1 MTAPSEAARGISI
14 RGVHKIFKRRAGS
27 GNGTSSFRAVDGVS
41 LEIGPREF
49 VSVIGP
55 SGCGKT
61 TLLRMVAGLTKPEG
75 GTILVDGRPV
85 TGPGNER
92 AMVFQNA
99 ALLPWAD
106 VTTNVALGLKLRGVD
121 KEARLARAQNA
132 INLVALTGFER
143 ALPRELSG
151 GMQQRV
157 GLARA
162 LVVDPAYLL
171 MDEPF
176 GSLDEITRRDMQ
188 AHLLRVWATQ
198 EKAAIFVTHSVD
210 EAVILSDRVVVMSPR
225 PGRIVADMPIR
236 LPTPRTHALETTPE
250 FVAMRAQVWEA
261 LGGMVPGAAGSAEA
275 ADPGQVTATVDGATR

>member
-1 MTAPSEAARGISI
+1 MTADGSAPRGISI
-14 RGVHKIFKRRAGS
+14 QGVHKVFRRRGS
-27 GNGTSSFRAVDGVS
+27 ADSGTTTFRALDDVT

-61 TLLRMVAGLTKPEG
+61 TLLRMIAGLTRSDAG
-75 GTILVDGRPV
+75 SIQVDGREV
-85 TGPGNER
+85 RGPGQER

-106 VTTNVALGLKLRGVD
+106 VTTNVAIGLKLRGIGRD
-121 KEARLARAQNA
+121 ERSRRAQDA
-132 INLVALTGFER
+132 IDLVALTGFER
-143 ALPRELSG
+143 SLPRELSG

-176 GSLDEITRRDMQ
+176 GSLDEITRRGMQ
-188 AHLLRVWATQ
+188 AHLLKLWSTQ
-198 EKAAIFVTHSVD
+198 EKGAVFVTHSVD
-210 EAVILSDRVVVMSPR
+210 EAIILSDRIVVMSPR
-225 PGRIVADMPIR
+225 PGKIVADMPVP
-236 LPTPRTHALETTPE
+236 LPTPRTHALESTPE
-250 FVAMRAQVWEA
+250 FVAIRSQVWSA
-261 LGGMVPGAAGSAEA
+261 LGGSNPAAGRMVGEA
-275 ADPGQVTATVDGATR
+275 ASQHSDSAA

>member
-1 MTAPSEAARGISI
+1 MAVAGAERGISI
-14 RGVHKIFKRRAGS
+14 RGIHKVFRRRGS
-27 GNGTSSFRAVDGVS
+27 AETGTATFRALDDVS

-61 TLLRMVAGLTKPEG
+61 TLLRMIAGLTKPDE
-75 GTILVDGRPV
+75 GTIFVDGRDV
-85 TGPGNER
+85 RGPGHER

-106 VTTNVALGLKLRGVD
+106 VTANVAIGLKLRGIGRD
-121 KEARLARAQNA
+121 ERSARAQEA
-132 INLVALTGFER
+132 IDLVALTGFER
-143 ALPRELSG
+143 SLPRELSG

-176 GSLDEITRRDMQ
+176 GSLDEITRRGMQ
-188 AHLLRVWATQ
+188 AHLLKIWATQ
-198 EKAAIFVTHSVD
+198 EKGAVFVTHSVD
-210 EAVILSDRVVVMSPR
+210 EAIILSDRIVVMSPR
-225 PGRIVADMPIR
+225 PGKIVADMPVPLR
-236 LPTPRTHALETTPE
+236 SPRTHALESSAE
-250 FVAMRAQVWEA
+250 FVAIRAQVWSA
-261 LGGMVPGAAGSAEA
+261 LGGSDPSSSRPGGAPFVTIESAAL
-275 ADPGQVTATVDGATR
+275 

>member
-1 MTAPSEAARGISI
+1 VTATDAARGISI
-14 RGVHKIFKRRAGS
+14 RDVHKVFRRRGGS
-27 GNGTSSFRAVDGVS
+27 GDGTSSFRAIDGVS

-61 TLLRMVAGLTKPEG
+61 TLLRMVAGLTRPDAG
-75 GTILVDGRPV
+75 AILVDGRPV

-106 VTTNVALGLKLRGVD
+106 VTTNVALGLKLRGID
-121 KEARLARAQNA
+121 RRTRLARAQEA
-132 INLVALTGFER
+132 IDLVGLTGFEQ

-176 GSLDEITRRDMQ
+176 GSLDEITRREMQ

-198 EKAAIFVTHSVD
+198 EKGAMFVTHSVD

-225 PGRIVADMPIR
+225 PGRIVADKVVQ
-236 LPTPRTHALETTPE
+236 LPTPRTHALESSSE

-261 LGGMVPGAAGSAEA
+261 LGGMARGGPDAMDAALASGDRGSA
-275 ADPGQVTATVDGATR
+275 DGAVR